1 MQTLI
6 KLSKAQL
13 LVALALS
20 TQLTG
25 CFPVIAG
32 GAAAGG
38 AMIADRR
45 TAGTYV
51 EDQSIELKAEKI
63 IFEKIG
69 KDIHANITSFNR
81 QVLIT
86 GEAKNNSVKENAEA
100 LIKSINQV
108 QKVTN
113 ELVIGENSSL
123 TSRSNDAF
131 ITSKVKASFI
141 KENKFPANY
150 VKVVTEASTV
160 FLMGIVTQ
168 QEADDAVEIA
178 RGVSGVEKVVKVFE
192 YIK

>member
-1 MQTLI
+1 MQTLF
-6 KLSKAQL
+6 KLSKGQL
-13 LVALALS
+13 LVALTLS

-69 KDIHANITSFNR
+69 KDIHANVTSYNR

-100 LIKSINQV
+100 LIKPINQV

>member
-1 MQTLI
+1 MRSSFKVSMSQLI
-6 KLSKAQL
+6 IAT
-13 LVALALS
+13 ALS

-25 CFPVIAG
+25 CFPIIAG

-38 AMIADRR
+38 AMVADRR

-51 EDQSIELKAEKI
+51 EDQSIELKAEKL

-69 KDIHANITSFNR
+69 KDIHANVTSYNR
-81 QVLIT
+81 NVLIT
-86 GEAKNNSVKENAEA
+86 GEAKTSAVKANAED
-100 LIKSINQV
+100 LVKPINQV
-108 QKVTN
+108 NKVTN

-123 TSRSNDAF
+123 TSRSNDAY
-131 ITSKVKASFI
+131 ITSKVKASFV

-160 FLMGIVTQ
+160 FLLGMVTQ

>member
-1 MQTLI
+1 MRSPFKFSLSQLI
-6 KLSKAQL
+6 IA
-13 LVALALS
+13 VALS

-38 AMIADRR
+38 AMVADRR

-51 EDQSIELKAEKI
+51 EDQAIELKAEKA

-69 KDIHANITSFNR
+69 KDIHANVTSYNR
-81 QVLIT
+81 NVLIT
-86 GEAKNNSVKENAEA
+86 GEALNEAAKAKAES
-100 LIKSINQV
+100 LIKPIENV
-108 QKVTN
+108 KKVSN
-113 ELVIGENSSL
+113 ELTIGPASSI

-131 ITSKVKASFI
+131 ITSKVKASFV

-150 VKVVTEASTV
+150 VKVITEASTV
-160 FLMGIVTQ
+160 FLVGIVTQ

-178 RGVSGVEKVVKVFE
+178 RSVSGVEKVVKVFE

>member
-1 MQTLI
+1 MQTLF

-51 EDQSIELKAEKI
+51 EDQSIELKAEKV

-69 KDIHANITSFNR
+69 KDIHANITSYNR

-100 LIKSINQV
+100 LIKPINQV

>member
-1 MQTLI
+1 MQTLF

-51 EDQSIELKAEKI
+51 EDQSIELKAEKV

-69 KDIHANITSFNR
+69 KDIHANVTSYNR

-100 LIKSINQV
+100 LIKPINQV

>member
-1 MQTLI
+1 MQTLF
-6 KLSKAQL
+6 KLSKGRL
-13 LVALALS
+13 LIALALS

-69 KDIHANITSFNR
+69 KDIHANVTSYNR

-100 LIKSINQV
+100 LIKPINQV

>member
-1 MQTLI
+1 MQTFI
-6 KLSKAQL
+6 KLSKGQL
-13 LVALALS
+13 LIALALS

-69 KDIHANITSFNR
+69 KDIHANVTSYNR

-100 LIKSINQV
+100 LIKPINQV